1 LQANSELLMQ
11 QEMIHMKNICFGFT
25 QQPVIHDFSMIAKK
39 GEWVTFMGPSGSGKT
54 TLLNLIAG
62 VLSPQ
67 SGEIMI
73 SGQYITSLSD
83 DEKDALRRQCFSI
96 VFQDIK
102 LLPMWNVFENVWM
115 MLHLQG
121 WEKEVAQEQA
131 YQWLNKVGIAQLS
144 DRSIDTLSGG
154 QKQRVA
160 IARAMSKRPMILLA
174 DEPTGSLDQKNT
186 ERMLALMKEL
196 SQQSKT
202 TLVCVTHDSAVE
214 AVSDQVILA
223 SQWYAS

>member
-1 LQANSELLMQ
+1 MQAQSELLMQ

-67 SGEIMI
+67 SGKITI
-73 SGQYITSLSD
+73 SGHVITSLSD
-83 DEKDALRRQCFSI
+83 DEKDALRRQSFSI

-121 WEKEVAQEQA
+121 WDKEEAQEQA

-154 QKQRVA
+154 QKQRVG

-186 ERMLALMKEL
+186 QHMLALMKEL

-202 TLVCVTHDSAVE
+202 TLVCVTHDPAVE